1 VRQRTPSRREAQRRA
16 TEQRLRQSA
25 LAHFRADGF
34 DATSVVAIARDAG
47 VTERTFFRYFPSKEA
62 VLFQDHERRLEW
74 FGAALAARPVD
85 EGIVDSVLVAIESYP
100 DDPEVLRQIGAL
112 RQSVLDQETIDEHLH
127 RIQDAFAREIEA
139 TIRTR
144 REHRRAAGS
153 LAESDEDQE
162 LAAVVLAK
170 AVAGVLFGVL
180 EVWTRRGG
188 GSEEDMAPLTR
199 QAFALVDQLPGT

>member
-1 VRQRTPSRREAQRRA
+1 MLRTGPGKRETQRQETKA
-16 TEQRLRQSA
+16 RLQASA
-25 LAHFRADGF
+25 LDLFHRDGF
-34 DATSVVAIARDAG
+34 EATSVAQIAEAAG